1 MVLIN
6 NPIEFQMA
14 MNAKLQSVLDAVMQ
28 TLLFK
33 LQDIIENNVYSYQSD
48 GEWDNRTYEFKN
60 SWTARVPEWI
70 GNYCE
75 SQIDNED
82 FNFTWNN
89 ERNMWSHGNSAKPIE
104 SNDDF
109 NEIIDNRQ
117 GGGNF
122 GFPSLQRHYWFEFLM
137 YVDTSL
143 ESIFQAECIKQGIPV
158 EYASVFLA

>member
-1 MVLIN
+1 MLIN
-6 NPIEFQMA
+6 NPIEFQMV
-14 MNAKLQSVLDAVMQ
+14 MNSKLQSVLDAVMQ

-33 LQDIIENNVYSYQSD
+33 LQDIIENNVYSYQST
-48 GEWDNRTYEFKN
+48 GEWDNRTYQFKN
-60 SWTARVPEWI
+60 SWTYSVPQWM

-75 SQIDNED
+75 SQIDNDD
-82 FNFTWNN
+82 FEFNWSN
-89 ERNMWSHGNSAKPIE
+89 EKNMWSHGNSFKPVE

-117 GGGNF
+117 GESNF

-143 ESIFQAECIKQGIPV
+143 ESIFQAECIKQGIPI